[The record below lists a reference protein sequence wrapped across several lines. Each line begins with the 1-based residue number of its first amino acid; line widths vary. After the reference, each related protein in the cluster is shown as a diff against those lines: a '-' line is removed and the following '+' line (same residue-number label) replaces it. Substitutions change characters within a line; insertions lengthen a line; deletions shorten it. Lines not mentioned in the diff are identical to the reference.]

1 MSFLG
6 SLGSALTGAASGN
19 PLGFISGG
27 LGIVDGVAGMFGQ
40 SSDQRFAHKQME
52 WQSQEAQ
59 KQRDFQLD
67 MWNRN
72 NEYNKPDEQMKR
84 LEEAGVNPWQSM
96 GNSSVASGN
105 SSLSQPSGF
114 APSPAHAASSSL
126 SSLGLAADVLGK
138 IAQANKAGADTNR
151 INTLLQTELEK
162 LVAEKNFVSLQ
173 AARQAIENSNLPHIM
188 KKQLEKLTTEI
199 ELNKISK
206 EEVQE
211 RINEIISR
219 SNLNNQQA
227 ALVFKYGERIQ
238 ESIIAKNNAEA
249 KQANENA
256 IDMRETRPSRV
267 AKNIADANRA
277 NEEAIDMRE
286 TRQYRIDNLDAD
298 TSVKKSLSRI
308 NNLEAD
314 VRDANKAQE
323 ITRNLNSYLNEIY
336 QADILT
342 ATQAQ
347 SLALLQVELEKAAKD
362 ADWKT
367 FNQIVNSMKDIAVTF
382 GSAAVGFNALKG
394 SVQKP
399 VRIKGF
405 GR

>member
-6 SLGSALTGAASGN
+6 NLGSALAGAASSN
-19 PLGFISGG
+19 PLGFISSG

-40 SSDQRFAHKQME
+40 SSDQRFALGQME

-84 LEEAGVNPWQSM
+84 LEEAGINPWQSM

-114 APSPAHAASSSL
+114 VPSPAHAASSSL
-126 SSLGLAADVLGK
+126 SPLGLAADVLGK

-151 INTLLQTELEK
+151 VNTLLQTELEK
-162 LVAEKNFVSLQ
+162 LIAEKNFVSLQ

-188 KKQLEKLTTEI
+188 KKQLDKLTTEI
-199 ELNKISK
+199 ELNKIGK

-227 ALVFKYGERIQ
+227 ALVYKYGERIQ
-238 ESIIAKNNAEA
+238 ESIIAKNNADANRSNEEA
-249 KQANENA
+249 K
-256 IDMRETRPSRV
+256 DLRETR
-267 AKNIADANRA
+267 ADRKAALQASARYQNA
-277 NEEAIDMRE
+277 SAAERE
-286 TRQYRIDNLDAD
+286 M
-298 TSVKKSLSRI
+298 
-308 NNLEAD
+308 
-314 VRDANKAQE
+314 
-323 ITRNLNSYLNEIY
+323 LNEIV
-336 QADILT
+336 DIDVNTIKEHGLT
-342 ATQAQ
+342 YIEGIKNKLNYTNYFNKNQKELFDNQLDLLKKQILIAEKTGDWYGVSILLGGVKDLATAGAI
-347 SLALLQVELEKAAKD
+347 LAK
-362 ADWKT
+362 
-367 FNQIVNSMKDIAVTF
+367 
-382 GSAAVGFNALKG
+382 
-394 SVQKP
+394 
-399 VRIKGF
+399 
-405 GR
+405 

>member
-6 SLGSALTGAASGN
+6 NFGSALAGAATGN
-19 PLGFISGG
+19 PLGFISSG
-27 LGIVDGVAGMFGQ
+27 LGIADGVAGMFGH
-40 SSDQRFAHKQME
+40 SSDQRFAREQMK
-52 WQSQEAQ
+52 WQAQEAQ

-84 LEEAGVNPWQSM
+84 LEEAGINPWQSM

-105 SSLSQPSGF
+105 SSLAQPSGF
-114 APSPAHAASSSL
+114 GPSPAHPATSAL

-138 IAQANKAGADTNR
+138 IAQANKDGADTNR
-151 INTLLQTELEK
+151 VNTLLQTELEK
-162 LVAEKNFVSLQ
+162 LIAEKNFVSLQ

-188 KKQLEKLTTEI
+188 KKQLDKLTTEI
-199 ELNKISK
+199 ELNKIGK

-227 ALVFKYGERIQ
+227 ALVYKYGERIQ

-249 KQANENA
+249 NQANENA
-256 IDMRETRPSRV
+256 VDMRETRASRV

-277 NEEAIDMRE
+277 NEEANDLRL
-286 TRQYRIDNLDAD
+286 TRQYRIDNMDAD
-298 TSVKKSLSRI
+298 TSFKKSLSRI

-314 VRDANKAQE
+314 IRDANKAQE
-323 ITRNLNSYLNEIY
+323 ITRNLNDYLNEIY

-342 ATQAQ
+342 STQAQ
-347 SLALLQVELEKAAKD
+347 SLVLLQVELEKAAKE

-367 FNQIVNSMKDIAVTF
+367 FNQIVESMKDIAITF
-382 GSAAVGFNALKG
+382 GSAAVGFNTIKG

-399 VRIKGF
+399 VTIKGF
-405 GR
+405 RR